1 MLKWILSTTLTLL
14 ISAGIQAGTIQGTVT
29 DAETGEPI
37 GGAVVIAT
45 SGFGGRATID
55 SATTNAEGAYSI
67 TDLVQGIYL
76 TAASAEGYQPS
87 QSNFPVDLGRNQTV
101 EWDFE
106 LSPGS
111 GTGSASI
118 GGTVTD
124 RETNEPVEGAQV
136 ILSVMTGFGGGG
148 SRQTLDTVMTD
159 AEGGYTFADLIA
171 AQRYRL
177 DVTADGYFAGR
188 QSNIILQPGQDFTAD
203 ISLEP
208 VGDQVG
214 AIAGTITDSES
225 NEPINGATVILSMFL
240 GGGEYRMLDTI
251 LTGADGQYSFTEV
264 PAGNGYRV
272 QASADNH
279 ESATQRNI
287 EVTTGETTAA
297 NLALTPVV
305 PPSGVVTG
313 LITDTESNPLSDATV
328 ILQSITF
335 SGGSIGLTNIDTV
348 ASGEDGTYEFN
359 ELESGRY
366 RIRASLEGYEDET
379 SDDSILENEDTLTI
393 DLSLTEISMG
403 TMTVLV
409 LAESDDSPI
418 EGATVT
424 ATLKATDGETYTATS
439 GGDGYA
445 SLGEV
450 ISGDYTVTV
459 SKTGYDTETQQR
471 RVSPEENDSATVLLA
486 EATGMQ
492 RVLVGTITN
501 KDEEPVSG
509 ASVELRAGS
518 DDDILT
524 LTAESDAEGKY
535 EISGILMDYSQVRVT
550 ITATGYVENS
560 AQVQL
565 TGDTVTYDVRLEA
578 DPASPVVTKVSAVP
592 GIRLESN
599 SSGRFVRFVNMKT
612 ATTLNLYTINGRLA
626 FSREVPRG
634 THLVNLPKTVAE
646 QKTLLVVETATD
658 VLLTEMLS
666 R

>member
-14 ISAGIQAGTIQGTVT
+14 VTAGIHAGTIQGMVT
-29 DAETGEPI
+29 DAESGEPI
-37 GGAVVIAT
+37 EGALVIAT
-45 SGFGGRATID
+45 SGFGGQATVD
-55 SATTNAEGAYSI
+55 SATSDAEGAYSI
-67 TDLVQGIYL
+67 SDLAQGFYM

-87 QSNFPVDLGRNQTV
+87 QSNFPVNLGGNQTF
-101 EWDFE
+101 ERNFE
-106 LSPGS
+106 LIPGS
-111 GTGSASI
+111 GTGNASI

-124 RETNEPVEGAQV
+124 QETDEPVGGAQV
-136 ILSVMTGFGGGG
+136 VLSVRTGFGGGG
-148 SRQTLDTVMTD
+148 NWQALDTVMAN
-159 AEGGYTFADLIA
+159 AEGGYMFADLIA
-171 AQRYRL
+171 DQRYRL

-188 QSNIILQPGQDFTAD
+188 QSNIFLQPGQELAAD

-214 AIAGTITDSES
+214 TIAGTITDSES
-225 NEPINGATVILSMFL
+225 NEPIDGATVILSQHL
-240 GGGEYRMLDTI
+240 GGGEYDMIDTMM
-251 LTGADGQYSFTEV
+251 TGADGQYSFTDV
-264 PAGNGYRV
+264 PATTGYRV

-279 ESATQRNI
+279 EAATLRNI
-287 EVTTGETTAA
+287 EVTIGETTAA

-305 PPSGVVTG
+305 PPSAVVMG
-313 LITDTESNPLSDATV
+313 LITDTESNPLGVATV
-328 ILQSITF
+328 ILQSVTF
-335 SGGSIGLTNIDTV
+335 SGGSANITNVDT
-348 ASGEDGTYEFN
+348 AESGEDGTYEFN

-403 TMTVLV
+403 TMTVQV

-418 EGATVT
+418 EGAMVT

-459 SKTGYDTETQQR
+459 SKTGYETETQQR

-486 EATGMQ
+486 EATGTQ
-492 RVLVGTITN
+492 RVIVGTITN
-501 KDEEPVSG
+501 EDEEPVSG
-509 ASVELRAGS
+509 ASLKMTAGS

-524 LTAESDAEGKY
+524 LTAESNAEGKY
-535 EISGILMDYSQVRVT
+535 EISGIPTEYSEVRVT
-550 ITATGYVENS
+550 ITAIGYVENS
-560 AQVQL
+560 AQVEM
-565 TGDTVTYDVRLEA
+565 TGDTVTYDVQLEV
-578 DPASPVVTKVSAVP
+578 DPATPVVTKVSAVP

-612 ATTLNLYTINGRLA
+612 ATTLNIYTINGRLA

-634 THLVNLPKTVAE
+634 THIVNLPTTVAE